1 MTGFRRSVYDALL
14 SFEKVVS
21 ATALGRKLKR
31 TRPARTL
38 YGALYRS
45 FQPTGTVTAN
55 AAGLTLRLDP
65 GDLIVTRPMLVY
77 GTWEPFET
85 QVFLSLLEKGMRV
98 VDIGANIGY
107 YALLAARA
115 VGHGGR
121 VYAFEPTPR
130 TYELLCQNVQANGF
144 NNVVTVQKAVANRS
158 GTARLYLDRN
168 NAVNTLSSSLERRGS
183 LEVEVV
189 TLEQYFAH
197 STVPIDV
204 LKMDIEGSEPLA
216 LEGMAD
222 VLNRTPEI
230 AIFTEL
236 NPTRIRELGRT
247 AEGYVAALRAQGFRI
262 FLLDE
267 EHHVALPL
275 DPQHTVTLVKG
286 LMRAGRRAAEEVNL
300 LCLRGERWRGWSKRF
315 LAQSEKHSPANVLHE
330 T

>member
-1 MTGFRRSVYDALL
+1 MTGFRQSVYGTLL
-14 SFEKVVS
+14 RFEKAVS

-45 FQPTGTVTAN
+45 FQPAGPVTAN
-55 AAGLTLRLDP
+55 VAGLTLRLDP

-77 GTWEPFET
+77 GAWEPFET

-115 VGHGGR
+115 VGQTGR

-130 TYELLCQNVQANGF
+130 TYELLCQNVKANGF
-144 NNVVTVQKAVANRS
+144 DNVVTVQKAVANRS

-189 TLEQYFAH
+189 TLDQYFAR

-222 VLNRTPEI
+222 LLKRIPEI

-236 NPTRIRELGRT
+236 NPFRISELGRT
-247 AEGYVAALRAQGFRI
+247 AEGYVAALRAEGFRL

-267 EHHVALPL
+267 ERHAAVPL
-275 DPQHTVTLVKG
+275 DPPRVPGLVER
-286 LMRAGRRAAEEVNL
+286 LMRPGRRAAEEVNL
-300 LCLRGERWRGWSKRF
+300 MCLRGERWRGLRDHAADPWE
-315 LAQSEKHSPANVLHE
+315 LQDGGL
-330 T
+330 

>member
-1 MTGFRRSVYDALL
+1 MAGFRQSVYGALL
-14 SFEKVVS
+14 GFEKAVS

-55 AAGLTLRLDP
+55 VAGLTLRLDP

-85 QVFLSLLEKGMRV
+85 QIFLSLLEEGMCV
-98 VDIGANIGY
+98 ADIGANIGY
-107 YALLAARA
+107 YTLLAARA

-130 TYELLCQNVQANGF
+130 IYELLCQNVKANGF

-183 LEVEVV
+183 VEVAV
-189 TLEQYFAH
+189 ATLDQYFAH
-197 STVPIDV
+197 STVRIDV

-236 NPTRIRELGRT
+236 NPIRISELGRT
-247 AEGYVAALRAQGFRI
+247 AERYVAALRAQGFRI
-262 FLLDE
+262 FFLDE

-275 DPQHTVTLVKG
+275 HPQHTLALIERLLRV
-286 LMRAGRRAAEEVNL
+286 GRRAAEEVNL
-300 LCLRGERWRGWSKRF
+300 VCLRGERWGGWSERF
-315 LAQSEKHSPANVLHE
+315 LTQSERHSPANLLHE

>member
-1 MTGFRRSVYDALL
+1 MIGFRQSVYGALL
-14 SFEKVVS
+14 GFEKAVS

-45 FQPTGTVTAN
+45 FQPTGTVTAKM
-55 AAGLTLRLDP
+55 AGLTLRLDP
-65 GDLIVTRPMLVY
+65 GDLAITRPMLVY
-77 GTWEPFET
+77 GTWESFEA
-85 QVFLSLLEKGMRV
+85 QIFLSLLEEGMCV
-98 VDIGANIGY
+98 ADIGANIGY
-107 YALLAARA
+107 YTLLAARA

-144 NNVVTVQKAVANRS
+144 SNVVTVQKAVANRN
-158 GTARLYLDRN
+158 GTATLHLNRN
-168 NAVNTLSSSLERRGS
+168 NGDNTLSSTPDGEGS
-183 LEVEVV
+183 VEVEVV
-189 TLEQYFAH
+189 TLDQYFAH
-197 STVPIDV
+197 STAPIDV

-222 VLNRTPEI
+222 VLNRSPEI

-236 NPTRIRELGRT
+236 NPIRISELGRT

-262 FLLDE
+262 FFLDE

-275 DPQHTVTLVKG
+275 DPQHSLALIER
-286 LMRAGRRAAEEVNL
+286 LMRASRRAVEEVNL
-300 LCLRGERWRGWSKRF
+300 VCLRGERWGGWLQRF
-315 LAQSEKHSPANVLHE
+315 LTQSQKHSPASVLHE
-330 T
+330 M

>member
-1 MTGFRRSVYDALL
+1 MAGFRPSVYGTLL

-31 TRPARTL
+31 TRLARTL

-45 FQPTGTVTAN
+45 FQPAGTVTAN
-55 AAGLTLRLDP
+55 VAGLTLRLDP

-107 YALLAARA
+107 YTLLAARA
-115 VGHGGR
+115 VGQTGR

-130 TYELLCQNVQANGF
+130 IYELLCQNVQANGF
-144 NNVVTVQKAVANRS
+144 SNVVTIQKAVANRS

-168 NAVNTLSSSLERRGS
+168 NAVNRLSPALEREGS
-183 LEVEVV
+183 VEVEVV
-189 TLEQYFAH
+189 TLDHYFAH
-197 STVPIDV
+197 STAPIDV

-216 LEGMAD
+216 LGGMAD
-222 VLNRTPEI
+222 VLKRIPEI

-236 NPTRIRELGRT
+236 NPFRISELGGT

-262 FLLDE
+262 FFLDE

-275 DPQHTVTLVKG
+275 DPQHAPALIER

-300 LCLRGERWRGWSKRF
+300 LCLRGERWRGWPERF
-315 LAQSEKHSPANVLHE
+315 LAQCEKHSPANVLHKP
-330 T
+330 